1 MRPKERQP
9 CVAAQRRA
17 AAALPLSP
25 STACCALSWR
35 RDSEHGDVARETLRV
50 FSVRR
55 WQQLMPRAHCCAQE
69 RAVGRERHDWTAPT
83 EPCDG
88 PVAVAVTRLDKHQD
102 HEWIERSKKHIL
114 GMAPQYHCPL
124 CGTQTLCARPRGL
137 RSTSHSRTRRK
148 HSRK

>member
-1 MRPKERQP
+1 M
-9 CVAAQRRA
+9 AAQRRA

-50 FSVRR
+50 FSVKR

-69 RAVGRERHDWTAPT
+69 RAVGRARHDWTAPT

-88 PVAVAVTRLDKHQD
+88 PVAVAVTRIRV
-102 HEWIERSKKHIL
+102 WILVDTEYSLVAGLSDSHAHARGIRDAL
-114 GMAPQYHCPL
+114 TATPL
-124 CGTQTLCARPRGL
+124 TLAAGV
-137 RSTSHSRTRRK
+137 
-148 HSRK
+148 